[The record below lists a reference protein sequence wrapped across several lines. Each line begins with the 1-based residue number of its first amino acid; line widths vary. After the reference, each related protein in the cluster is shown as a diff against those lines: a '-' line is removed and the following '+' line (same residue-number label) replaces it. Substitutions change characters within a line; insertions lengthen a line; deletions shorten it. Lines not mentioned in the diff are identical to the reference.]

1 MNINDISY
9 KALQHLHSSHKAPTP
24 AAYFEAFYEIAR
36 VEGVGVTEELNW
48 RTQWLNKFDKHI
60 QNQLKNVSNPDE
72 FIDRVSLLLKEYKES
87 YALEHTQWLKNLN
100 RGLLG
105 VISDIFSIGAKN
117 KFHFLFSLGGLNSLE
132 VTKKLVGYWEHFR
145 DSKVH
150 LGVLKRLVGII
161 VYILRT
167 PDNRGAINKEAL
179 EIASTLMMHPES
191 LVDTDL
197 LKRIE
202 KVLGIKGAQEIKS
215 PPIQTSALHNVCVAI
230 FKINHLHFLHQ
241 ENGADTHQ
249 AMYKAIE
256 IAQKVCLH
264 TFKESILLEHYQNGF
279 VCVFQNLT
287 PNELF
292 KKANTIMQQAQK
304 VSYQGMLFSFNI
316 SVEVLKERDFTSFEE
331 LKQKIQHKLKDLC

>member
-9 KALQHLHSSHKAPTP
+9 KALQHLHSLQKAPTP

-36 VEGVGVTEELNW
+36 VEGVAEELNW

-87 YALEHTQWLKNLN
+87 YAPEHTQWLKNLN

-105 VISDIFSIGAKN
+105 VISDVFSIGAKN

-150 LGVLKRLVGII
+150 LGVLKRLVGIV
-161 VYILRT
+161 VYVLRT
-167 PDNRGAINKEAL
+167 PNNKGAINKEAL

-191 LVDTDL
+191 LVDADL

-215 PPIQTSALHNVCVAI
+215 PPIQASALHNVCVAI
-230 FKINHLHFLHQ
+230 FKISHLHFLHQ
-241 ENGADTHQ
+241 ENGADIHK
-249 AMYKAIE
+249 AIHKAIE
-256 IAQKVCLH
+256 IAQKIC
-264 TFKESILLEHYQNGF
+264 FSAFQESILLENHQNGF
-279 VCVFQNLT
+279 VCILKNLT
-287 PNELF
+287 FKELSQ
-292 KKANTIMQQAQK
+292 KAHFIEQQVQK

-316 SVEVLKERDFTSFEE
+316 SVEALKERDFTSFEE
-331 LKQKIQHKLKDLC
+331 LKQKVQHKLTDLC